1 MPTPAPAGLRPIH
14 YNADNARCCA
24 LELTDALEERV
35 KALLPEDSLRK
46 ESFDESI
53 ADLRNK
59 ADTPKTMIVFCGATG
74 AGKSSLINAL
84 LGQDIVPTSCM
95 KACTSLITQ
104 IAYNVRNEYEAEV
117 EFMSKD
123 DWAAEARLLLE
134 DVRDTTGE
142 DVAEEVESARHKVMA
157 VYPTLRREDLSS
169 MTVDQVIA
177 HESEVSVLLGNKVTI
192 IKKDISDFSLDLAR
206 YIESQDGLINGPVD
220 RMNSVAPAYWPL
232 IRQIRILT
240 NSPLLKC
247 GAVLVDLPGLGG
259 SNPAR
264 NRVTQGFVSKADR
277 FFLVAPITRAVDD
290 KMARDLRDE
299 VFKSQLQM
307 NGKYH
312 RDAITFIATK
322 CDEISCKEVIKSLKL
337 LRDPRLIQIESDLEA
352 SKHDLSFHQDR
363 KLTLEGL
370 KTDLEGRLTS
380 LLSDHTPQ
388 AQPPSLQF
396 EQQHESEPGVRT
408 KVVSDERP
416 PSPARN
422 QTVVDDVHDT
432 LKRNREAQSDADD
445 PRATKLQKLSD
456 SDEAV
461 VPASPSGTQLYQ
473 AGSASEVH
481 SQLVGI
487 QRDLYQVANA
497 IQAAIDRRS
506 SAEREKILFCTLR
519 RSEWSKAKLR
529 AQFRAEMNEN
539 NDADPQPDATVDNGG
554 TTDLQVFTVAA
565 RPFMEIQEQAGSSP
579 MQSPFRASDT
589 EIPKLHEWVEMVT
602 LAAREEAAAKMLI
615 RLKGFARTVR
625 GWVEGT
631 PGVTSKDRKRLQAQ
645 WRSQLSDHVIEEH
658 SEGNESDAESAEDDE
673 ERAENDETGDDEDD
687 EDTREQEQPD
697 LPQAQLKRY
706 SQTPD
711 AVVPT
716 LLTAFHPIVE
726 DITIELSERFEQ
738 ELRDKWRNSAEQAS
752 SKLVKASQSFVSS
765 KRMVWQTYRATL
777 RRNGV
782 FKHDLN
788 AALALPLTKRIA
800 RAWTNV
806 FKTKSLKRLKS
817 KIAPEIKT
825 VLDAVVA
832 STPKYL
838 RPRAE
843 QLAVETLQAARRRL
857 QDVQESIQVALENK
871 QREVSGALSPTIQRR
886 LMEGYKEACNVEKGE
901 GYFTRQQTIFND
913 YLESKKATLFIDT
926 AHIVERYLEEAA
938 EAARVA
944 LYKALEKIAKEVEVE
959 ISILWEDCPVR
970 DDDDVK
976 AGLLSEITEEVD
988 RWLAAKDA
996 SDKTARRPQL

>member
-307 NGKYH
+307 NGKYVPVDFAFDPH
-312 RDAITFIATK
+312 QLRWLLTDITETRLPSSATTK

-481 SQLVGI
+481 SQ
-487 QRDLYQVANA
+487 
-497 IQAAIDRRS
+497 
-506 SAEREKILFCTLR
+506 
-519 RSEWSKAKLR
+519 WSKAKLR

-539 NDADPQPDATVDNGG
+539 NDADPQPDATVDNGGTSIGEEFCDASFRHADLDVSKCIAG

-706 SQTPD
+706 SIVQT
-711 AVVPT
+711 
-716 LLTAFHPIVE
+716 
-726 DITIELSERFEQ
+726 
-738 ELRDKWRNSAEQAS
+738 
-752 SKLVKASQSFVSS
+752 SQSVTVLRILE
-765 KRMVWQTYRATL
+765 KDAL